1 VSEIAMIARC
11 TICNKPFAGP
21 MFSKVGL
28 GMDAVNNRL
37 AVFTEKL
44 TRHLFEEH
52 REVAQEI
59 QLQGTEYQGY
69 LFLSKFSS
77 SDPNLAMQLD
87 VARWKVHQN
96 TLAVRVTDQQITD
109 AIEKFL
115 PDILT
120 LAEMRDTATLK
131 RNLTGLM
138 QSMRDQLEE
147 PGKYTFSPFSES
159 LSGKAS

>member
-44 TRHLFEEH
+44 TRHLFDEH

-59 QLQGTEYQGY
+59 QLQGTEYQGC

-77 SDPNLAMQLD
+77 QDPNLAMQLD

-96 TLAVRVTDQQITD
+96 TLAVRVTDDQIMD
-109 AIEKFL
+109 VVEKVV
-115 PDILT
+115 PDLLT
-120 LAEMRDTATLK
+120 LADARDTATLK
-131 RNLTGLM
+131 KNLAGLLA
-138 QSMRDQLEE
+138 SIRDRLEE